1 MKLFGGFVHGVDNNT
16 VIALTGHSGIN
27 VQRGLSPI
35 ELEQNCTA
43 AVDSYFPECFSI
55 K

>member
-1 MKLFGGFVHGVDNNT
+1 MKLFGSFVHGVDNNT

-27 VQRGLSPI
+27 VQRCLSPI
-35 ELEQNCTA
+35 ELEQDCA
-43 AVDSYFPECFSI
+43 AAIDSYFTERFPI